1 MCTGVETALLIAS
14 VASAGIQY
22 QATNAATESTATSS
36 TIGKMN

>member
-22 QATNAATESTATSS
+22 QATNAQQKAQQQAQQ
-36 TIGKMN
+36 